1 MTKDQLRLLI
11 EQEIEQQQDAAQD
24 AQDGADLDMPDYSDD
39 SGEEE
44 LEATLEDVIANQ
56 KTIAANQVILLNM
69 LKVLYTN
76 QTWMAGEVEEVSPSG
91 EEASIPKTHPS
102 FDALNLNT
110 KGEK

>member
-11 EQEIEQQQDAAQD
+11 EQAIEQQLDD
-24 AQDGADLDMPDYSDD
+24 AQDDADLDMPDYSDD
-39 SGEEE
+39 SEEEE

-69 LKVLYTN
+69 LKVLYNN

-102 FDALNLNT
+102 FDSININT
-110 KGEK
+110 KGDK

>member
-11 EQEIEQQQDAAQD
+11 EQAIEQQQDAAQD
-24 AQDGADLDMPDYSDD
+24 DADLDMPDYSDD
-39 SGEEE
+39 SEEEE

-69 LKVLYTN
+69 LKVLYRN

-102 FDALNLNT
+102 FDGLNINT
-110 KGEK
+110 KGNK

>member
-1 MTKDQLRLLI
+1 
-11 EQEIEQQQDAAQD
+11 
-24 AQDGADLDMPDYSDD
+24 
-39 SGEEE
+39 
-44 LEATLEDVIANQ
+44 
-56 KTIAANQVILLNM
+56 M